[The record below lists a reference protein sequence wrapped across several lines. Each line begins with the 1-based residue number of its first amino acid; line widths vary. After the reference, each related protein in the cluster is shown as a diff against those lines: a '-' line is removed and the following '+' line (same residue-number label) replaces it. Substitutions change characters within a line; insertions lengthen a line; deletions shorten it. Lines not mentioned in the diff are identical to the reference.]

1 MTPTPLR
8 LVQFTD
14 LHLYGDAG
22 RRLRGVTT
30 LPAFEA
36 ALATARARIAPWSAV
51 LLTGDLVQDDAE
63 GYRHVRRLLGN
74 SSVPVL
80 CICGNH
86 DEPGPMRATLGSA
99 PFQVDGIAEFGP
111 WLVVMLDSF
120 LPGAASGRLS
130 DAELARLDAALA
142 ARPRHHALVCLHHQ
156 PVPVGSRW
164 IDDLP
169 LENPEA
175 LFAVLDRHPQVRAL
189 LWGHV
194 HQVYDGER
202 RGVRLLGSP
211 ATSAQF
217 KPRVDSF
224 EIDDLPPGFRWLDL
238 HADGRIDTG
247 VGWTDPA
254 WPSPGAYS

>member
-14 LHLYGDAG
+14 LHLYGDAAK
-22 RRLRGVTT
+22 RLRGVTT

-36 ALATARARIAPWSAV
+36 ALATARERVAPWSAV
-51 LLTGDLVQDDAE
+51 LLTGDLVQDDPA
-63 GYRHVRRLLGN
+63 GYQHLRRLLGA
-74 SSVPVL
+74 SPVPVL
-80 CICGNH
+80 CIGGNH
-86 DEPGPMRATLGSA
+86 DEPAPMRAALGSA
-99 PFQVDGIAEFGP
+99 PFQVDGIAEFGS

-120 LPGAASGRLS
+120 LAGAASGRLTG
-130 DAELARLDAALA
+130 AELARLEAALA
-142 ARPRHHALVCLHHQ
+142 DHPRHHALVCLHHQ

-164 IDDLP
+164 IDELP
-169 LENPEA
+169 LENAAE
-175 LFAVLDRHPQVRAL
+175 LFAVLDRHPQVRAV

-217 KPRVDSF
+217 KPHVDSF
-224 EIDDLPPGFRWLDL
+224 AIDDLPPGYRWLDL

-247 VGWTDPA
+247 VGWTAPLGTMTG
-254 WPSPGAYS
+254 P